1 MVFLVALVFIG
12 VGAFALVFAGRAVSC
27 ARFNR
32 ALRAQQVEVEG
43 ASPPVAHTEGALHVA

>member
-1 MVFLVALVFIG
+1 MVFLVAVVFIG

-32 ALRAQQVEVEG
+32 ALRAQHVEVEG
-43 ASPPVAHTEGALHVA
+43 ASPVAHTEGALHVA